1 MNKNRVE
8 AFSDGVLAIIVTI
21 MVLELR
27 APESSDWKALLHL
40 YPKFLS
46 YTLSFLMVW
55 IYWNNH
61 HHLFHSVHKINGKV
75 LLANGLLLF
84 VLSFLPFATAWMGE
98 THFSG
103 NPIILMGVILFLCA
117 AAFNV
122 LTKQLIDTNGGEE
135 STLAKAIGKDI
146 KGNISLACYS
156 LGILSAFFMPTI
168 SFIIYALVAF
178 MWLVPDK
185 RLEKII

>member
-1 MNKNRVE
+1 
-8 AFSDGVLAIIVTI
+8 
-21 MVLELR
+21 
-27 APESSDWKALLHL
+27 
-40 YPKFLS
+40 
-46 YTLSFLMVW
+46 
-55 IYWNNH
+55 
-61 HHLFHSVHKINGKV
+61 
-75 LLANGLLLF
+75 
-84 VLSFLPFATAWMGE
+84 
-98 THFSG
+98 
-103 NPIILMGVILFLCA
+103 
-117 AAFNV
+117 NV

-156 LGILSAFFMPTI
+156 LGILFAFFMPTI